1 MTLDVFLS
9 FRRYPKHPNT
19 PSFDFGTR
27 IAYFGNTRSGEDSG
41 RPAEIAPRLSGGSGE
56 LKLSS

>member
-19 PSFDFGTR
+19 PTFDFGTP
-27 IAYFGNTRSGEDSG
+27 IAYFDNPLRGRYGEIG
-41 RPAEIAPRLSGGSGE
+41 GYRAEIEWRFRGAKAE
-56 LKLSS
+56 

>member
-27 IAYFGNTRSGEDSG
+27 IAYFGTPLQGRFGEVGGDRSEIEWRFRGAK
-41 RPAEIAPRLSGGSGE
+41 AE
-56 LKLSS
+56 

>member
-9 FRRYPKHPNT
+9 FRRYPKHQNT
-19 PSFDFGTR
+19 PSFDFGTP
-27 IAYFGNTRSGEDSG
+27 IAYFGNRSGGDSG
-41 RPAEIAPRLSGGSGE
+41 RQMKIAPRLSGDSGE